1 MNTVKALSID
11 NWAEIEDS
19 IRALPTHRIAQ
30 TRTDI
35 SLESF
40 LKYTKTAFDFPGHVM
55 YGFYKDDVLS
65 SMMTIYNFEIMPA
78 YVIRNWRNL
87 KPGKRFN
94 PAANGYFA
102 LWNRIL
108 DDQESKGLYEFYM
121 MKSSVSS
128 RLQLDWTYPLLV
140 ENCPRFLNYERT
152 LEELVP
158 ANTKSKYSL
167 HEKSM
172 YLNKTIPEDTM
183 VLKFTCRQRDRQGVP
198 DNLQKELIMHDHL
211 HKGHTE

>member
-1 MNTVKALSID
+1 MNTVKILSID
-11 NWAEIEDS
+11 DWLEIEDS
-19 IRALPTHRIAQ
+19 IRVLPTHRIAQ

-65 SMMTIYNFEIMPA
+65 SMITIYNFEIMPA

-94 PAANGYFA
+94 PEANGYFA
-102 LWNRIL
+102 LWNKIL
-108 DDQESKGLYEFYM
+108 DDQENSGLYEFYM

-158 ANTKSKYSL
+158 ANAKSKYSL

-183 VLKFTCRQRDRQGVP
+183 VLKFTCRQRDRQGIP
-198 DNLQKELIMHDHL
+198 DTLQKELIMHDYL